1 MKYGAADGHGRYGVL
16 DADEEGRLICHEC
29 GRSWLH
35 LGTHVR
41 QAHGLMPAEYR
52 DSHGLGVS
60 TSLVSSGLA
69 DRMRQSWQRHEPEHL
84 AVLEAARDPERARE
98 SSPVGHTGSRGTSRA
113 EVLAGYQARAR
124 ARRGRTLTLEEVESL
139 GDGLDLQAWA
149 DAARVL
155 LSDPAVSSRSLAE
168 ACDIAPATVQQ
179 RLRRYPAR
187 GTEQAPSD

>member
-16 DADEEGRLICHEC
+16 DVDEEGRLICHEC
-29 GRSWLH
+29 GRSWRH
-35 LGTHVR
+35 LGTHAR
-41 QAHGLMPAEYR
+41 QAHGLMPADYR
-52 DSHGLGVS
+52 ASHGLGMS
-60 TSLVSSGLA
+60 TPLVSSALA
-69 DRMRQSWQRHEPEHL
+69 DRMRQAWQRHETEHL
-84 AVLEAARDPERARE
+84 AALEAARDPDRARE
-98 SSPVGHTGSRGTSRA
+98 SSPVGHKGSRGTSRP

-124 ARRGRTLTLEEVESL
+124 ARRGRGLTPEEVESL

-179 RLRRYPAR
+179 RLRRYPPR
-187 GTEQAPSD
+187 GAEKAPPG